1 MIPLLFALAVQD
13 TSRLSLD
20 ETVRRALAQYPTVAA
35 ARAARDRAAA
45 DAGEAGAARLP
56 RLTLDASLTRYQE
69 PTIVLPL
76 HGFNPANPP
85 LFDRTLVQS
94 GATLSWTFY
103 DFGVRAARVRAA
115 RALTHAADAALGA
128 AEMQLV
134 ARAANAYLRVL
145 TARGVLAAQ
154 DQRLAA
160 LTAELARA
168 RRLLDQGK
176 AARVE
181 ILRVDAERARSR
193 ADSIATAEQLDA
205 AEHDLAQ
212 LSQLPFERIH
222 ADSLVPLA
230 LADTATAPAPAGAS
244 QSATLLARAR
254 EASPELLDVRRRAEA
269 AQAGLAA
276 ARATRFPE
284 LRLSSGYIDRG
295 RAAGD
300 FKAEWQAGVGLSYA
314 LFTGGSRASQI
325 RRADADGRAAA
336 EQQRLVELTVE
347 QGVDR
352 ALGAVRE
359 AHARVAALRVAAEQ
373 SAEVARIERLSLD
386 VGSGTQTDYLD
397 AEANLLRARASL
409 IEARHA
415 EISAK
420 IELARI
426 TGDLTP
432 EWLSTL
438 VTHGS

>member
-1 MIPLLFALAVQD
+1 MIPLLLVLAVQD
-13 TSRLSLD
+13 TSRLTLSA
-20 ETVRRALAQYPTVAA
+20 TVQRALARYPTVAA

-45 DAGEAGAARLP
+45 DQGEAGAARLP
-56 RLTLDASLTRYQE
+56 RLTLDAAFTRYQE
-69 PTIVLPL
+69 PTIVFPL
-76 HGFNPANPP
+76 HGFNQADPP
-85 LFDRTLVQS
+85 LFDRSLVQA
-94 GATLSWTFY
+94 GATLSWTFF
-103 DFGVRAARVRAA
+103 DFGSRAARLRAA
-115 RALTHAADAALGA
+115 TLLTRAADAALGT
-128 AEMQLV
+128 AEMQLE

-160 LTAELARA
+160 LTAESLRA
-168 RRLLDQGK
+168 RRLLEQGK

-181 ILRVDAERARSR
+181 VLRVDAEVARSR
-193 ADSIATAEQLDA
+193 ADRIATAERLDQ

-212 LSQLPFERIH
+212 LTQLPFERVH

-230 LADTATAPAPAGAS
+230 LTDTAPAEDRAA
-244 QSATLLARAR
+244 LLARAR
-254 EASPELLDVRRRAEA
+254 EASPELADVRRRAEA

-295 RAAGD
+295 RTAGD

-314 LFTGGSRASQI
+314 LYTGGSRASQV

-336 EQQRLVELTVE
+336 EQLRLAELAVE

-352 ALGAVRE
+352 ASGAVRE
-359 AHARVAALRVAAEQ
+359 AHARVAALALAAEQ
-373 SAEVARIERLSLD
+373 SEEVARIERLSRD
-386 VGSGTQTDYLD
+386 VGSGTQTDLLD
-397 AEANLLRARASL
+397 AEAALLGVRASL

-415 EISAK
+415 EISAR

-432 EWLSTL
+432 AWLATQ